1 MSLVPL
7 SSEALDRF
15 RTRFE
20 ALYEPF
26 TDSTVSEISLTRQMM
41 ETIKLGVLCG
51 MQFDKDIFAII
62 RSLMYMDGMVLRS
75 NPEAVLMKDMRGFID
90 QVLELGDP
98 S

>member
-1 MSLVPL
+1 
-7 SSEALDRF
+7 
-15 RTRFE
+15 
-20 ALYEPF
+20 
-26 TDSTVSEISLTRQMM
+26 MM

-75 NPEAVLMKDMRGFID
+75 NPEAVLMKDMRGFIN

>member
-1 MSLVPL
+1 
-7 SSEALDRF
+7 
-15 RTRFE
+15 
-20 ALYEPF
+20 
-26 TDSTVSEISLTRQMM
+26 
-41 ETIKLGVLCG
+41 LGVLCG